1 MFFFFRVKEKND
13 KEILQLVNGPTKFT
27 AGEEVTIEWEVER
40 QPITFKG
47 TKQYPIRVKR
57 NGKLVSDCSK
67 WNTLFYLPAP
77 KYGTVCK
84 VLLLYKV
91 LLNGANLTMLIW
103 LPYWKD
109 KKLNNCKLINWVI
122 LLDMFWIDVTCSFAF
137 WHWNDITVAN

>member
-67 WNTLFYLPAP
+67 
-77 KYGTVCK
+77 
-84 VLLLYKV
+84 
-91 LLNGANLTMLIW
+91 
-103 LPYWKD
+103 
-109 KKLNNCKLINWVI
+109 
-122 LLDMFWIDVTCSFAF
+122 
-137 WHWNDITVAN
+137 

>member
-1 MFFFFRVKEKND
+1 MSAFPWYEFLNWLSSHKQGFTIFDGFFFSVKEKND
-13 KEILQLVNGPTKFT
+13 KEILQLVNSPTKFT

-77 KYGTVCK
+77 KYGTVYK

-91 LLNGANLTMLIW
+91 LLNGANFDLTS
-103 LPYWKD
+103 
-109 KKLNNCKLINWVI
+109 I
-122 LLDMFWIDVTCSFAF
+122 LKRQKAK
-137 WHWNDITVAN
+137 

>member
-1 MFFFFRVKEKND
+1 MIVKPQARYSSTIFKVLPFLMFFYFRVKEKND

-67 WNTLFYLPAP
+67 
-77 KYGTVCK
+77 
-84 VLLLYKV
+84 
-91 LLNGANLTMLIW
+91 
-103 LPYWKD
+103 
-109 KKLNNCKLINWVI
+109 
-122 LLDMFWIDVTCSFAF
+122 
-137 WHWNDITVAN
+137 